1 MINNKTLFIIYGVLV
16 AIITIVS
23 AAIITE
29 KNKEIEN
36 LISYSK
42 DLSNLN
48 VEYRWQLEQVPLIM
62 ESVRDSWCNGE

>member
-1 MINNKTLFIIYGVLV
+1 MINNKILFIIYGVFI

-62 ESVRDSWCNGE
+62 ESVRDSWCNNE

>member
-1 MINNKTLFIIYGVLV
+1 MINNKILFIIYGVLV

-62 ESVRDSWCNGE
+62 ESVRDSWCNNE